1 MERVVYSQTCFLPDG
16 LQNLEQPMTI
26 SIQPDLSQNTM
37 STGEPVLVSVVIP
50 AYNAANSIAE
60 ALNSVVNQTFSNYE
74 IIVVNDGSPD
84 TALLEPALE
93 PFRQRIR
100 YIKQENQGPSGARN
114 TGILAARGKYV
125 AFLDSDDRWLPR
137 HLASQ
142 IERFEARPSLA
153 LIYADAMLTV
163 DDIPVRT
170 YFEACPQIR
179 PVTFES
185 LIKEESSVITSATV
199 ALREALL
206 TAGMFDNQ
214 FRRCEDFDLWVR
226 IALCGYEIDY
236 ASEVQIVHRSRNGLS
251 SDAESMKRSLVAVYE
266 KMAST
271 LPVSK
276 VQKDLILSRHARA
289 EAELQLELC
298 RKSLLKGEHQQAL
311 AAAESARF
319 VFHDWRMS
327 LLVVGMRLA
336 PRPFAMIYR
345 VYARYLDNRNRTR
358 LKRLKFAMHSGT
370 KTSESGHGTASGI
383 PGFAPEVDKVHSVE
397 EQIGPIRSGVRG
409 K

>member
-1 MERVVYSQTCFLPDG
+1 
-16 LQNLEQPMTI
+16 
-26 SIQPDLSQNTM
+26 
-37 STGEPVLVSVVIP
+37 
-50 AYNAANSIAE
+50 
-60 ALNSVVNQTFSNYE
+60 
-74 IIVVNDGSPD
+74 
-84 TALLEPALE
+84 
-93 PFRQRIR
+93 
-100 YIKQENQGPSGARN
+100 
-114 TGILAARGKYV
+114 
-125 AFLDSDDRWLPR
+125 
-137 HLASQ
+137 
-142 IERFEARPSLA
+142 
-153 LIYADAMLTV
+153 
-163 DDIPVRT
+163 VRT
-170 YFEACPQIR
+170 YFESCPQIR

-214 FRRCEDFDLWVR
+214 FRRCEDFDLWAR

-266 KMAST
+266 KMASN

-298 RKSLLKGEHQQAL
+298 RKSLLGGQTQQAL
-311 AAAESARF
+311 VAAEAASP
-319 VFHDWRMS
+319 VFRDWRIK
-327 LLVVGMRLA
+327 LLIFAVHLA
-336 PRPFAMIYR
+336 PRPIATIYR
-345 VYARYLDNRNRTR
+345 TYVGFLIRRNRAR
-358 LKRLKFAMHSGT
+358 LEKLRLGMRSRT
-370 KTSESGHGTASGI
+370 KTSTPGAVAPTGI

-397 EQIGPIRSGVRG
+397 EQVGPIRSGVRG